1 MALANQAAAPE
12 RLDTNSEQAQQGVSL
27 IKSAILNL
35 LYRTSGGLTNAEISH
50 ALGLRSDQNG
60 NHKNML
66 AWSILG
72 VLMKEGKV
80 RKNGSYYLHAKDPK
94 DGPDPKPMANKVPT
108 FF

>member
-1 MALANQAAAPE
+1 MAVPRPATAPE
-12 RLDTNSEQAQQGVSL
+12 RFDINREQAQQGVSL

-35 LYRTSGGLTNAEISH
+35 LYRSSGGLTNADISH

-72 VLMKEGKV
+72 ILMKEGKV

-94 DGPDPKPMANKVPT
+94 DGPDPKPVADKIPT